1 MVGTTRAVFILDFRT
16 PKIHLWSG
24 SYDAPLVPISGQP
37 LLDRLVNACSENG
50 IEDVAL
56 VENLSSG
63 ISERFCLQDSTN
75 TLSWRAAHHSDLIE
89 RLRDHEGDT
98 LLIWGTPFFDS
109 EVLDGIDTDSGLRGS
124 AWRPDAPTG
133 IYRLSADVLRNF
145 LPESHGA
152 ASDVRRQ
159 TLSTLAVGL
168 SGLEMALPADELN
181 AGSELLDIRD
191 GVDASIA
198 EFRCD
203 KENLLRRLET
213 SVGGYWRKPIAEHML
228 LCNTRFPPTAFYDR
242 LATRLEG
249 VLTCYPSQ
257 QIDIVSVVGAM
268 TSQQPDFIAVGN
280 GVTDLIQALY
290 SVLNP
295 TIAIPTPT
303 FAGFQTPLDDERKNN
318 FVLAP
323 PYFDL
328 DVRAFLEF
336 ATATGADTAIV
347 VNPNNP
353 TGRLVDYADVAW
365 LAEGLGSRGLR
376 LIVDESFIDFP
387 ADGRSNSV
395 ENLVQSCGNL
405 IVVKS
410 LGKVFGL
417 GGIRL
422 AYLLAGD
429 PALVAAVR
437 RKLPLWNI
445 NGIAEYTL
453 FLLPEFAEELED
465 SLRLLRKDR
474 ELLIQELQTVPGLDV
489 VPSQTNFILCRLP
502 ENSVSA
508 AELKRRLVLFESV
521 LVRECGYQAMDDADR
536 YLRLTVRSRA
546 ENERLA
552 KTLRR
557 TLSHSSTVSE
567 TNV

>member
-1 MVGTTRAVFILDFRT
+1 MADTTRAIFILDFAG

-24 SYDAPLVPISGQP
+24 SYDAPLVPINGQP
-37 LLDRLVNACSENG
+37 LLDRLVNACVENG
-50 IEDVAL
+50 IEDVTV

-63 ISERFCLQDSTN
+63 TFDGFRLQDSTN
-75 TLSWRAAHHSDLIE
+75 TLSWHDAHDGDLIE
-89 RLRDHEGDT
+89 KFRQHDGDT
-98 LLIWGTPFFDS
+98 LLIWGTPLFDS
-109 EVLDGIDTDSGLRGS
+109 EVLDGIDVNKGLRGS

-133 IYRLSADVLRNF
+133 IYRLSADVLRN
-145 LPESHGA
+145 LLAESRAA
-152 ASDVRRQ
+152 ASLHQ
-159 TLSTLAVGL
+159 ALSTLVAGL
-168 SGLEMALPADELN
+168 SQLDGALPDNVLN
-181 AGSELLDIRD
+181 VGSKLLDICD

-203 KENLLRRLET
+203 KENVLRRLET

-228 LCNTRFPPTAFYDR
+228 LCNTRFPPKTFYDR
-242 LATRLEG
+242 LAARLEG

-257 QIDIVSVVGAM
+257 QIDIASVVGTM

-290 SVLNP
+290 STLNP
-295 TIAIPTPT
+295 TIAIPVPT
-303 FAGFQTPLDDERKNN
+303 FAGFQTPLDDEQKNN
-318 FVLAP
+318 FVLTP

-336 ATATGADTAIV
+336 VLATGADTAIV

-353 TGRLVDYADVAW
+353 TGRLVDHADVAW
-365 LAEGLGSRGLR
+365 LAEALGSRGRR

-395 ENLVQSCGNL
+395 ETLVPSCANL

-422 AYLLAGD
+422 AYLMAGD

-453 FLLPEFAEELED
+453 FLLPEFAEELEH
-465 SLRLLRKDR
+465 SLEMLREDR
-474 ELLIQELQTVPGLDV
+474 ELFIEELRTVPGLDV

-521 LVRECGYQAMDDADR
+521 LVRECGYQAMNDADR
-536 YLRLTVRSRA
+536 YLRLTVRSRT

-552 KTLRR
+552 KALRR
-557 TLSHSSTVSE
+557 TLSRSTASE
-567 TNV
+567 SDALT